1 MQNAL
6 FLFLGAAVI
15 GAAAYLTLMLMHPQQ
30 NPWTGEMSANVD
42 PNTGSGQGAQNTK
55 ISGLSFFSGTGL
67 GGSSPLP
74 AGFATG
80 GVSPSTAT
88 PIGTAT
94 GNLGGWY

>member
-1 MQNAL
+1 MRNAL
-6 FLFLGAAVI
+6 FLLLGASVI
-15 GAAAYLTLMLMHPQQ
+15 GAAAYLAMISLKPKT
-30 NPWTGEMSANVD
+30 NPWAIFMGANVD
-42 PNTGSGQGAQNTK
+42 PNTGSGQGAQNAGVT
-55 ISGLSFFSGTGL
+55 GLPFFGGTGL
-67 GGSSPLP
+67 GGSASLP